1 MRCMVCGREAMNP
14 EANFCDYCGSSF
26 REAKQSGVYETE
38 IKNDGTEEGG
48 YSAFGTGTYREQGT
62 MEQRSNEQGKP
73 VSIWTY
79 LGAFLLPLVPGVGA
93 LAFLVLL
100 FYWAFAANVDKA
112 RKNFGRAYLIYLGL
126 AMLLLSALMGPY
138 MEQIM
143 GQLS

>member
-1 MRCMVCGREAMNP
+1 MRCTVCGREAMNP

-26 REAKQSGVYETE
+26 REMKENGAYEPDRT
-38 IKNDGTEEGG
+38 NTEEGG
-48 YSAFGTGTYREQGT
+48 YSAFGTGTYREPGT
-62 MEQRSNEQGKP
+62 VERRTGEQGKP
-73 VSIWTY
+73 VSTWTY

-112 RKNFGRAYLIYLGL
+112 RKGFGRAYLIYLGL
-126 AMLLLSALMGPY
+126 AMLLLSVLMGPY
-138 MEQIM
+138 MDQII